1 MTDLDPATP
10 RPSGTRADAP
20 PRTDVALRPVAADDA
35 DFLWTWIHGAEDPEW
50 KSWDAPYFHA
60 ADTAAPPSRADFDA
74 DHARRRVGAPA
85 GAGWWELGI
94 LLFDPTTWGRG
105 VGRAALTLWS
115 DASFAETDAHLLSL
129 VTWSGN
135 ARMIAS
141 AVRVGYTEVARIPEA
156 RSWEGRRWDSVQ
168 LAVLR
173 RDWWPASTDG

>member
-1 MTDLDPATP
+1 M
-10 RPSGTRADAP
+10 
-20 PRTDVALRPVAADDA
+20 AADDA

-74 DHARRRVGAPA
+74 DHARRRVGDPDVRVVTVDGTPVGLVTRTEQHPA